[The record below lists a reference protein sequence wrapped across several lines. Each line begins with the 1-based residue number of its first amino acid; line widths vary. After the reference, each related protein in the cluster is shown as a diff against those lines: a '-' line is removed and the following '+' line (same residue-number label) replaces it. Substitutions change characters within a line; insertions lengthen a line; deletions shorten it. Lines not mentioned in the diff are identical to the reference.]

1 MFWSLAERFD
11 PDYFASA
18 TFTLGALRQVNPDWS
33 AEWEQNRQEATDR
46 DIPDASPED
55 RANLLEKMARRR
67 GARSGSRRTSWLNS
81 SSGRLR
87 PSTESG
93 QCATK
98 VCMSRCCLGV
108 ARLGWAER

>member
-18 TFTLGALRQVNPDWS
+18 TFTLGALRQGNPDWS

-55 RANLLEKMARRR
+55 PANLLEK
-67 GARSGSRRTSWLNS
+67 WLDDG
-81 SSGRLR
+81 GR
-87 PSTESG
+87 
-93 QCATK
+93 
-98 VCMSRCCLGV
+98 GV
-108 ARLGWAER
+108 AAGGRVG